1 MVSDID
7 ISKSTRKR
15 GTLAQNERDK
25 IITPVN
31 YILNLLL
38 VIWILLLVVRDL
50 IVNIEKLWLERI

>member
-7 ISKSTRKR
+7 INKSTRKPE
-15 GTLAQNERDK
+15 TLAQNERDE

-38 VIWILLLVVRDL
+38 VIGFYSLLLG
-50 IVNIEKLWLERI
+50 I